1 MATVYLPI
9 LLALAFGVFLAVVVW
24 MLGHFTGPKN
34 PTREKMVPY
43 ECGSETTG
51 TAGIR
56 LSAKFFVTA
65 ILLVVFDVELAFL
78 YPWAAAF
85 GDLGFKGLL
94 AMLVFLAV
102 LGVALLYVVRKGA
115 LRWEE

>member
-1 MATVYLPI
+1 MTTAYFPI
-9 LLALAFGVFLAVVVW
+9 LLALAFGAFLSVAVW

-34 PTREKMVPY
+34 PTREKLMPY

-51 TAGIR
+51 TGGIR

-85 GDLGFKGLL
+85 GDLGTRGLV
-94 AMLVFLAV
+94 AMLAFLAV